1 MKGNR
6 TTKKVEDLPEW
17 AIKIYENHGPHDMEE
32 TKVIFHGPL
41 IERRYG
47 LRKDDLVEIL
57 IDNRVL
63 KEGEE
68 NRIGGML
75 IGTSR
80 NSVDIL
86 DVNGDFRSIARV
98 AIVEIRLV
106 IHLRKTYLEDEE
118 LLTFEKEDI
127 RRRANVQEQ
136 AEKQAEGSIDSHIWD

>member
-1 MKGNR
+1 M
-6 TTKKVEDLPEW
+6 
-17 AIKIYENHGPHDMEE
+17 
-32 TKVIFHGPL
+32 
-41 IERRYG
+41 
-47 LRKDDLVEIL
+47 
-57 IDNRVL
+57 
-63 KEGEE
+63 
-68 NRIGGML
+68 
-75 IGTSR
+75 
-80 NSVDIL
+80 

>member
-1 MKGNR
+1 MYNG
-6 TTKKVEDLPEW
+6 
-17 AIKIYENHGPHDMEE
+17 
-32 TKVIFHGPL
+32 
-41 IERRYG
+41 
-47 LRKDDLVEIL
+47 KDDLIEIL